1 MADPISQ
8 AVSAIIISAVGAT
21 GAAAT
26 AITVATTIVV
36 NAGIAA
42 AATALTKP
50 DVGKDGNPTEWRAD
64 PDAPLHFCI
73 GRGGAAGQIVH
84 RDEYGPDNMYQSIVG
99 VIGAGGPIKAFVS
112 WTFDDQPV
120 TFGAGGAATSSQ
132 WVNEMWV
139 TTRRGLQPDTA
150 LSSPSSL
157 KNGASLPGWGSSSK
171 LSGKA
176 GYMLTMAENSK
187 RTAYPTGE
195 PKPLVTWEGC
205 YGWDPRQDSTYPG
218 GSGSCRLND
227 PATWVWIDNP
237 ALGALKWGI
246 GFWEGASTGGGYGVP
261 QACSQVGGF
270 GSKVDGI
277 DVAAFVD
284 AANIADANGWTVA
297 AYPSTADDKAQVM
310 DALLQACGAIYAERA
325 GKISC
330 IQRAAPRAS
339 VVTISAADTAGPLE
353 LDTSVSRIG
362 RINTI
367 QPRFWS
373 EANRWQMTAAAEVT
387 ASSYQTED
395 GGKRTRGVDFP
406 YVRSVQQVAELAAL
420 QIAHTRESFRG
431 VIPLKPHLQ
440 RIRPGDAFTI
450 TEPGFLLDGQKCLCL
465 DTEFDA
471 ATGVHRVTF
480 VSETDAKYPFAYGQ
494 SPTPPAPATLSP
506 YAGPPA
512 APSAPEWSLSA
523 SSITE
528 DGATV
533 PILVVEGEADNAT
546 IDQVVIEFRPHGV
559 GAEWGGAGVE
569 APSLV
574 RKEIGGAITPG
585 TAYEAAV
592 SYRRGKELSERLV
605 LGPVTTGVFH
615 TPLAPDSVDGLTDI
629 KKNTVAPTFL
639 SFSTGTVALSG
650 TTPTKVA
657 EVWIDVA
664 GTDSPVVVEFNG
676 LVNMRHDPSGSFDA
690 ILELRRSPDAGI
702 GIQMLYLTVPALGGA
717 NDSVLGMFPLKIKDT
732 PGAGTWRYWLRMWST
747 ASNMTTQE
755 VRAPFMQA
763 TENKTNED

>member
-1 MADPISQ
+1 MPQALPWVLTTLAKAAISVGVPAGLAKAG
-8 AVSAIIISAVGAT
+8 AVFALKAVA
-21 GAAAT
+21 
-26 AITVATTIVV
+26 V
-36 NAGIAA
+36 AGIAV
-42 AATALTKP
+42 AATSTMIP
-50 DVGKDGNPTEWRAD
+50 RVGAAGSPTEWRAD

-84 RDEYGPDNMYQSIVG
+84 RDEYGPDNMYQSIVA

-112 WTFDDQPV
+112 WEFDDQPV
-120 TFGAGGAATSSQ
+120 AFGENGKAVTSQ

-150 LSSPSSL
+150 LSSPPGL
-157 KNGASLPGWGSSSK
+157 KSGASLPGWGSTNR

-176 GYMLTMAENSK
+176 SYMLTMAENSK

-237 ALGALKWGI
+237 ALGALKWAI
-246 GFWEGASTGGGYGVP
+246 GFWEGASSGGKYGVP
-261 QACSQVGGF
+261 QDCSQVGGF

-284 AANIADANGWTVA
+284 AANIADVNGWTVA

-395 GGKRTRGVDFP
+395 GGKRSRGVDFP
-406 YVRSVQQVAELAAL
+406 YVRSVQQAAELAAL

-480 VSETDAKYPFAYGQ
+480 VSETDGKYPFAYGQ

-506 YAGPPA
+506 NPGPPA
-512 APSAPEWSLSA
+512 APDIADWTLNAETLVENG
-523 SSITE
+523 SSIPILAFV
-528 DGATV
+528 GACQNATV
-533 PILVVEGEADNAT
+533 DAVVF
-546 IDQVVIEFRPHGV
+546 EFRPV
-559 GAEWGGAGVE
+559 DDPPRLWAGAGVE
-569 APSLV
+569 GPAV
-574 RKEIGGAITPG
+574 ERKEVGGPITQD
-585 TAYEAAV
+585 TQYEGAV
-592 SYRRGKELSERLV
+592 SYRRRNEVSERLV
-605 LGPVTTGVFH
+605 LGPVTVGQYAVSPGPAARRLVSRVPEYPLSSPSSTTISVAAFSGVVEGSGSAVSFPAASITGLSASTQYGVFYR
-615 TPLAPDSVDGLTDI
+615 T
-629 KKNTVAPTFL
+629 
-639 SFSTGTVALSG
+639 
-650 TTPTKVA
+650 
-657 EVWIDVA
+657 
-664 GTDSPVVVEFNG
+664 
-676 LVNMRHDPSGSFDA
+676 
-690 ILELRRSPDAGI
+690 DAGYQVEVYPAATRMTTGSWVFI
-702 GIQMLYLTVPALGGA
+702 GWQSTPDGGGVFPTPPAPPGGWGG
-717 NDSVLGMFPLKIKDT
+717 D
-732 PGAGTWRYWLRMWST
+732 T
-747 ASNMTTQE
+747 ASPS
-755 VRAPFMQA
+755 RA
-763 TENKTNED
+763 TL